1 MKASSR
7 TDRKAV
13 SESIMEMGKIENE
26 LFEYIDEYID
36 IAGVE
41 ALLTLVQDAIDYNAE
56 KLGIFEFVNSMSKE
70 IRY

>member
-13 SESIMEMGKIENE
+13 SESIMEMEKIENE